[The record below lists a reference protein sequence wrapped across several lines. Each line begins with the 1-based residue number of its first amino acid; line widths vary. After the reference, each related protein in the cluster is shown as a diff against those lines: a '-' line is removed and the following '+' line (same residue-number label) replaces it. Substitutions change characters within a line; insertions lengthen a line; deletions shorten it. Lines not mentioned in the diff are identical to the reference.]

1 VGCGCSQQ
9 DVTRVLWID
18 AICINQ
24 EDSKEKSEQVMLMSE
39 IYRNAGTVQIWLGP
53 ENEFIAA
60 GMRVLSFL
68 AGGEDTAL
76 ETPLIPWKDSGFSD
90 REVEGLKDILDRPW
104 FERVWV
110 VQEAAL
116 SNRATLSIG
125 HQSLSW
131 DEFSSL
137 RFLKRIKFAEIGP
150 QWRHTVEVDMKSLR
164 ELLEFGLRVTHGFTE
179 APGLL
184 DVVHEMRH
192 RKATDSRDEIYS
204 ACGLAKDGKEFQV
217 DYSLSAEEAF
227 ENLYHYVRLK
237 YKDRWQVMLKYP
249 RPINLD

>member
-1 VGCGCSQQ
+1 LQNDEQPFRYEALQHNFIRLLILEAGSAEDSIRGQLFHAPLLASSRHYEALSYTWGSPRCQHVIEINGNSFRVNQSLFEALRHFRRE

-90 REVEGLKDILDRPW
+90 REVEGLKDILDHPW
-104 FERVWV
+104 FERVWE
-110 VQEAAL
+110 VQEKAL

-150 QWRHTVEVDMKSLR
+150 QW
-164 ELLEFGLRVTHGFTE
+164 
-179 APGLL
+179 
-184 DVVHEMRH
+184 
-192 RKATDSRDEIYS
+192 
-204 ACGLAKDGKEFQV
+204 
-217 DYSLSAEEAF
+217 
-227 ENLYHYVRLK
+227 
-237 YKDRWQVMLKYP
+237 
-249 RPINLD
+249 